1 MTEAL
6 SAEDAKLVTLAKSAR
21 ARVGAASGAAI
32 RDETGRTYTA
42 AEVSL
47 PSLKLT
53 ALELAVAQAVAS
65 GSRGVEAAAVVTDNP
80 HAVQETAALVDL
92 GGSTIPLIVCAAD
105 GEIVRTVTS
114 GSPA

>member
-65 GSRGVEAAAVVTDNP
+65 GSRGVEAAAVVTDKIGRA
-80 HAVQETAALVDL
+80 HV
-92 GGSTIPLIVCAAD
+92 
-105 GEIVRTVTS
+105 
-114 GSPA
+114 